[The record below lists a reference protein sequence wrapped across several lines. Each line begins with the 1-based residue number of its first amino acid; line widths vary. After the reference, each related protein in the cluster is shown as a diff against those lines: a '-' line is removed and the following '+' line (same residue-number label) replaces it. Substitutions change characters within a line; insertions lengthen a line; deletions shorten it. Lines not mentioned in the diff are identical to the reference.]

1 MIEVRAPGMV
11 SLDYGP
17 TQMVIQATGLGLPE
31 SAAEDAARYAMTL
44 IEALAAVKE
53 VAARPQQTIGDTSAL
68 PEVLRRMVAAV
79 RLSGDADLTPM
90 AAVAGTV
97 ADLTADYLQKHG
109 AAKVIVNNGGDIAL
123 RLAEG
128 YSAEVGVAPAIGTP
142 PTHILSV
149 RAADGIGGVAT
160 SGLGGR
166 SFTKGIATAAV
177 VAAKTAALAD
187 ACATS
192 IGNATFA
199 AHPAIKLVRAE
210 AVDPL
215 TDIAGHLVVGQVG
228 PLPPEIVQEALLNG
242 WRRAEECRRLGL
254 IQGMALFI
262 GIFGVMIPENFAA
275 PVNNIEIKEGLE
287 WRFVKS

>member
-1 MIEVRAPGMV
+1 
-11 SLDYGP
+11 
-17 TQMVIQATGLGLPE
+17 
-31 SAAEDAARYAMTL
+31 
-44 IEALAAVKE
+44 
-53 VAARPQQTIGDTSAL
+53 
-68 PEVLRRMVAAV
+68 
-79 RLSGDADLTPM
+79 
-90 AAVAGTV
+90 
-97 ADLTADYLQKHG
+97 
-109 AAKVIVNNGGDIAL
+109 VIVNNGGDIAL

-262 GIFGVMIPENFAA
+262 GNFGVMIPESFAA

-287 WRFVKS
+287 WRFGKS